1 MSLEPNFRT
10 AGHGRPAL
18 PSRPASAGFTLSEVM
33 IGATLGSFVLL
44 AILSSFLFMGRTG
57 ANAYNY
63 VGMEQEARRGLER
76 FSEDVRMASGIT
88 WTSNTRVTLTIPH
101 VSDSGTDSVVYYY
114 DTTASNSTYHCFL
127 RQGPDPVT
135 AVSAT
140 TTLIHNVQTFEFDR
154 WMLGS
159 TGQATNDLGTKQL
172 QIRLTVSK
180 TSQTVVAAT
189 NLVISARY
197 ILRNKS

>member
-1 MSLEPNFRT
+1 MSPNNAQLRR
-10 AGHGRPAL
+10 GRG
-18 PSRPASAGFTLSEVM
+18 RRGFTLSEMM
-33 IGATLGSFVLL
+33 IGSTLGSMVLI
-44 AILSSFLFMGRTG
+44 AILGSFLFIGRTG

-88 WTSNTRVTLTIPH
+88 WASSTSITLTIPH
-101 VSDSGTDSVVYYY
+101 ASDSGTDSVVYYY
-114 DTTASNSTYHCFL
+114 DTTSGSSTYHCFL
-127 RQGPDPVT
+127 RRGPDPVT
-135 AVSAT
+135 GVNGTS
-140 TTLIHNVQTFEFDR
+140 TLIRNVQSFEFDR

-180 TSQTVVAAT
+180 QSQTVVAAT

-197 ILRNKS
+197 ILRNK

>member
-1 MSLEPNFRT
+1 MSPEKNSRAF
-10 AGHGRPAL
+10 
-18 PSRPASAGFTLSEVM
+18 PSARAASRGFTLSEIM
-33 IGATLGSFVLL
+33 IGSTLGTMVLV
-44 AILSSFLFMGRTG
+44 AILSAFLFMGRTG

-88 WTSNTRVTLTIPH
+88 WTDATRVTLRIPH
-101 VSDSGTDSVVYYY
+101 VADSGTDDIIYFY
-114 DTTASNSTYHCFL
+114 TAISDQNNARYPGTFQ

-135 AVSAT
+135 GVSVT
-140 TTLIHNVQTFEFDR
+140 TTLISNVQTFEFDR
-154 WMLGS
+154 WMIGAA
-159 TGQATNDLGTKQL
+159 GAATNDLGTKQL
-172 QIRLTVSK
+172 QIRLTVRK
-180 TSQTVVAAT
+180 TSKTVVAAT

>member
-1 MSLEPNFRT
+1 MSPKSKPARECVCD
-10 AGHGRPAL
+10 AGRAAI
-18 PSRPASAGFTLSEVM
+18 RGFTLSEMM
-33 IGATLGSFVLL
+33 IGATLGSMVLV

-76 FSEDVRMASGIT
+76 FSEDVRMASGVT
-88 WTSNTRVTLTIPH
+88 WTSNTRVTLRIPQA
-101 VSDSGTDSVVYYY
+101 SGSGTDSVIYYY
-114 DTTASNSTYHCFL
+114 QAITDQSNVAYPGSFM
-127 RQGPDPVT
+127 RDGPDPVT
-135 AVSAT
+135 GISVS
-140 TTLIHNVQTFEFDR
+140 TTLIKNVQTFEFDR
-154 WMLGS
+154 WMLGA

-180 TSQTVVAAT
+180 TSKTVVAAT

-197 ILRNKS
+197 IMRNK

>member
-1 MSLEPNFRT
+1 MSPEKNF
-10 AGHGRPAL
+10 AA
-18 PSRPASAGFTLSEVM
+18 SSAGFTLTEIM

-44 AILSSFLFMGRTG
+44 AILTSFLFMGRTG

-88 WTSNTRVTLTIPH
+88 WTSNVRVTLRIPH
-101 VSDSGTDSVVYYY
+101 VSDSGTDSIMYYY
-114 DTTASNSTYHCFL
+114 DTDPASAAYQCFL
-127 RQGPDPVT
+127 RQGVDPVT
-135 AVSAT
+135 GVST
-140 TTLIHNVQTFEFDR
+140 TAPLIHDVQTFEFDR

-172 QIRLTVSK
+172 QIRLTVSRA
-180 TSQTVVAAT
+180 SQTAVAAT
-189 NLVISARY
+189 NLVMSARY

>member
-1 MSLEPNFRT
+1 MSPEKNFLV
-10 AGHGRPAL
+10 ARPRAQ
-18 PSRPASAGFTLSEVM
+18 RRRAASAGFTLAEMM

-44 AILSSFLFMGRTG
+44 AILSSFLFMGRSG

-76 FSEDVRMASGIT
+76 FSEDVRMASGVT
-88 WTSNTRVTLTIPH
+88 WTSNTRVTLTIPQATG
-101 VSDSGTDSVVYYY
+101 SGTDSVIYYY
-114 DTTASNSTYHCFL
+114 DSTSGSSTYQCFL
-127 RQGPDPVT
+127 RQGPDPITGVSTT
-135 AVSAT
+135 A
-140 TTLIHNVQTFEFDR
+140 TLIHNVQTFEFDR
-154 WMLGS
+154 WMLGA

-172 QIRLTVSK
+172 QIRLTVRKASV
-180 TSQTVVAAT
+180 TAVAAT

>member
-1 MSLEPNFRT
+1 
-10 AGHGRPAL
+10 
-18 PSRPASAGFTLSEVM
+18 
-33 IGATLGSFVLL
+33 
-44 AILSSFLFMGRTG
+44 MGRTG

-76 FSEDVRMASGIT
+76 FSQDVRMASGIT
-88 WTSNTRVTLTIPH
+88 WTSATRVTLTIPH
-101 VSDSGTDSVVYYY
+101 VSDSGTDSIVYYY
-114 DTTASNSTYHCFL
+114 DATTGSPTYQCFL

-135 AVSAT
+135 GIST
-140 TTLIHNVQTFEFDR
+140 TAALIHSVQTFEFDR

-172 QIRLTVSK
+172 QLRLTVSK
-180 TSQTVVAAT
+180 TSTTVVAAT